1 MKKIVLSAIIS
12 MIATLSF
19 AQTNVGI
26 GTTMPNT
33 SAMLDISSTTRGL
46 LAPRMTTAQ
55 RNSIAS
61 PAKGLLVYDND
72 LNALHHYNGSA
83 WAAVGGSGGF
93 SLPYSGSIANAGD
106 AFSITNTAGIAISG
120 TASANSV
127 AAIEGSS
134 TAT

>member
-55 RNSIAS
+55 RNAVAT
-61 PAKGLLVYDND
+61 PAKGLLFS
-72 LNALHHYNGSA
+72 ALGHPKLKN
-83 WAAVGGSGGF
+83 
-93 SLPYSGSIANAGD
+93 
-106 AFSITNTAGIAISG
+106 
-120 TASANSV
+120 
-127 AAIEGSS
+127 
-134 TAT
+134 